1 MKKGHLIVG
10 LLGAGLF
17 IWVIAHMGRPAVAQE
32 LKAMRIALPIVV
44 LLSLCRLLLQTT
56 AWTLALDD
64 QNVSVQPGT
73 LMGTRLASQGMGYL
87 TVLGPVLSEPMK
99 IKLLHTAAEPTITAT
114 FLDNGVYWF
123 TSMLVAVFG
132 WLCIPFVA
140 AHGVHIGSVVLIVL
154 GLTGILFFIAGRRA
168 MLPVLVRKP
177 GNRAPRWLTRA
188 AMFESSLRD
197 YRRKRP
203 SLVGR
208 MFRIGIACQLLMAA
222 EVVVVL
228 WSLHLPMHFLAVF
241 AIEGITRGLK
251 LVSGWIPARLGSDE
265 GGAISAFAMTGFS
278 PVLGLTLAFTRRIR
292 DLLWA
297 LIGLAWLVYKSPKLN
312 DRQTAAVPAS
322 GTFLGEAA

>member
-10 LLGAGLF
+10 LLGVALF
-17 IWVIAHMGRPAVAQE
+17 IWVIAHMGRPSVAQE
-32 LKAMRIALPIVV
+32 LKAMRIALPIV
-44 LLSLCRLLLQTT
+44 LLMSLCRLFLQTT
-56 AWTLALDD
+56 AWALALDD
-64 QNVSVQPGT
+64 QGVSVQPGT
-73 LMGTRLASQGMGYL
+73 LRGTRLASQGMGYL

-123 TSMLVAVFG
+123 TSMLVAVLG

-140 AHGVHIGSVVLIVL
+140 VHGVHIGGVALSVL
-154 GLTGILFFIAGRRA
+154 GLTGILFLIAGRKP
-168 MLPVLVRKP
+168 MLPVLVRKL

-188 AMFESSLRD
+188 AMLESSLRD
-197 YRRKRP
+197 YRRQRP
-203 SLVGR
+203 ALVAR
-208 MFRIGIACQLLMAA
+208 MFCIGIACQLLMAA

-228 WSLHLPMHFLAVF
+228 WSLHLPIHLLAVF

-251 LVSGWIPARLGSDE
+251 LVTGWIPARLGSDE
-265 GGAISAFAMTGFS
+265 GGAISAFAVTGFS
-278 PVLGLTLAFTRRIR
+278 PVLGLALAFTRRVR

-297 LIGLAWLVYKSPKLN
+297 LIGLAWLVWKSRKLAE
-312 DRQTAAVPAS
+312 RQTAAIRAS

>member
-1 MKKGHLIVG
+1 MKRGHLIVG
-10 LLGAGLF
+10 ILGVVLF
-17 IWVIAHMGRPAVAQE
+17 IWVITHMGRPAVARE
-32 LKAMRIALPIVV
+32 LRAVRTALPIV
-44 LLSLCRLLLQTT
+44 LLMSLCRLLLQTT
-56 AWTLALDD
+56 AWSQALDD
-64 QNVSVQPGT
+64 QDVSVQLGI

-123 TSMLVAVFG
+123 TSMLVAVLG

-140 AHGVHIGSVVLIVL
+140 VHGVHMGSAALIVL
-154 GLTGILFFIAGRRA
+154 GLTGILFLIAGRKP
-168 MLPVLVRKP
+168 MLPVLVRTL
-177 GNRAPRWLTRA
+177 GNRSPRWLTRA
-188 AMFESSLRD
+188 AMLESSLRD

-203 SLVGR
+203 TLVGR
-208 MFRIGIACQLLMAA
+208 MFWIGIACQLLAVA

-228 WSLHLPMHFLAVF
+228 WSLHLPIHFSAVL

-265 GGAISAFAMTGFS
+265 GGAISAFAVIGFL
-278 PVLGLTLAFTRRIR
+278 PVFGLALAFTRRLR

-297 LIGLAWLVYKSPKLN
+297 LIGISWLVWKSRNFGVAHAP
-312 DRQTAAVPAS
+312 